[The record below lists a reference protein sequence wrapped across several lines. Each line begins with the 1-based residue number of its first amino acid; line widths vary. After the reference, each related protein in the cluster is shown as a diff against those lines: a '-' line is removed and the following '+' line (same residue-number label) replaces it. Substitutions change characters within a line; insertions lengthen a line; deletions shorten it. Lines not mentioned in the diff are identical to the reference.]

1 MKYEQLR
8 NELSHKE
15 RSVSDLID
23 YIKTKVGEKNPN
35 YSLLLGAGASFTS
48 GINTGVDLIN
58 EWRKEIYIR
67 LSGDQ
72 QYTENKAVEYLK
84 ANEGSWYTQT
94 NEYSSLFEK
103 KFDLPSQRRRFVE
116 KEVDNKLP
124 SIGYCYLV
132 SLVNNSY
139 FNTIYTTNFDDLINE
154 AFYQFSHT
162 RPFLCAHDSSIKGI
176 SINNTRPKIVKLHGD
191 YLFDDI
197 KSTLRE
203 TESLEGNTRDKLV
216 EFCKEFGLII
226 VGYSGNDRSIMD
238 VLNHL
243 LKTDEY
249 LKNGLYWC
257 LRENDYI
264 NPELRKLLWK
274 ERVYYVKIDG
284 FDELMAT
291 IHHNI
296 LGGMSL
302 NDNFKNSKKDAII
315 DLFTEDKYSLSLS
328 SENIKKDIENIKKH
342 KTNLDI
348 SNLIR
353 ELNENDNRSL
363 KNKLPEIDF
372 KNMLQI
378 DNLRDANKLDQAKN
392 FANMC
397 INSCTDDDIK
407 IIYMKRLVKINK
419 SLGQLDSA
427 MELCDK
433 IIDAD
438 QFNIDSV
445 LTKASLIK
453 DLEKRCEYLISVKDD
468 FSSNYVYHNYMAR
481 SILKLVNHMKNK
493 EAASTYTHT
502 TAIQYID
509 KSLTLEPSLDNP
521 AWEIKLDI
529 IHNKYDTI
537 LASKDKKEKDEA
549 IKKLID
555 SAKAINDSHST
566 TIDLTIHPVAL
577 KNDLESYLAAIS
589 KIDNIITTSRKSKK
603 NRLIESLCGLYSS
616 LSDCENNDGYKKKWQ
631 AFIESDLPKE
641 LNENNNTNFL
651 MCKTLYSINVERN
664 LQKAKELISIILE
677 NDIDNGYPEKI
688 LNLSIDLGVDV
699 NLICA
704 YVERVKDTYTKD
716 TYHKLMFDL
725 HLYTQEYPLALESI
739 RNAYSEGMGFDEF
752 CIKNTFALL
761 INEEYEQVISFIEMN
776 IDGMSSLT
784 DKDILVINRELAN
797 KKLSKPVNEM
807 AVNNVIGH
815 KFNDLAVLCAHCILS
830 DTKAHEVK
838 ATALLKKYY
847 ENNYRNILMFKH
859 WPAIPKSM
867 IQKITYENAANKTES
882 DSQEYVN
889 KA

>member
-1 MKYEQLR
+1 MTHTLT
-8 NELSHKE
+8 L
-15 RSVSDLID
+15 
-23 YIKTKVGEKNPN
+23 
-35 YSLLLGAGASFTS
+35 
-48 GINTGVDLIN
+48 
-58 EWRKEIYIR
+58 
-67 LSGDQ
+67 
-72 QYTENKAVEYLK
+72 
-84 ANEGSWYTQT
+84 
-94 NEYSSLFEK
+94 
-103 KFDLPSQRRRFVE
+103 
-116 KEVDNKLP
+116 
-124 SIGYCYLV
+124 
-132 SLVNNSY
+132 
-139 FNTIYTTNFDDLINE
+139 YTTNFDDLINE

-453 DLEKRCEYLISVKDD
+453 DLEK
-468 FSSNYVYHNYMAR
+468 
-481 SILKLVNHMKNK
+481 
-493 EAASTYTHT
+493 
-502 TAIQYID
+502 
-509 KSLTLEPSLDNP
+509 
-521 AWEIKLDI
+521 
-529 IHNKYDTI
+529 
-537 LASKDKKEKDEA
+537 
-549 IKKLID
+549 
-555 SAKAINDSHST
+555 
-566 TIDLTIHPVAL
+566 
-577 KNDLESYLAAIS
+577 
-589 KIDNIITTSRKSKK
+589 
-603 NRLIESLCGLYSS
+603 
-616 LSDCENNDGYKKKWQ
+616 
-631 AFIESDLPKE
+631 
-641 LNENNNTNFL
+641 
-651 MCKTLYSINVERN
+651 
-664 LQKAKELISIILE
+664 
-677 NDIDNGYPEKI
+677 
-688 LNLSIDLGVDV
+688 DV
-699 NLICA
+699 N
-704 YVERVKDTYTKD
+704 T
-716 TYHKLMFDL
+716 
-725 HLYTQEYPLALESI
+725 
-739 RNAYSEGMGFDEF
+739 
-752 CIKNTFALL
+752 
-761 INEEYEQVISFIEMN
+761 
-776 IDGMSSLT
+776 
-784 DKDILVINRELAN
+784 
-797 KKLSKPVNEM
+797 
-807 AVNNVIGH
+807 
-815 KFNDLAVLCAHCILS
+815 
-830 DTKAHEVK
+830 
-838 ATALLKKYY
+838 
-847 ENNYRNILMFKH
+847 
-859 WPAIPKSM
+859 
-867 IQKITYENAANKTES
+867 
-882 DSQEYVN
+882 
-889 KA
+889 

>member
-1 MKYEQLR
+1 MRYEQLR

-15 RSVSDLID
+15 RSISDLID

-58 EWRKEIYIR
+58 EWRKEIYLR
-67 LSGDQ
+67 LSGVQ
-72 QYTENKAVEYLK
+72 QYTEDKAVEYLK

-291 IHHNI
+291 VHHNI

-328 SENIKKDIENIKKH
+328 SDNIKKDIENIKKH

-392 FANMC
+392 FADMC
-397 INSCTDDDIK
+397 INSCSDDDIK

-419 SLGQLDSA
+419 SLGQLDAA

-438 QFNIDSV
+438 HFNIDSI

-468 FSSNYVYHNYMAR
+468 FLTSYVYHNYMAR
-481 SILKLVNHMKNK
+481 SILKLIGHMKTK
-493 EAASTYTHT
+493 KISSTYTHT
-502 TAIQYID
+502 NAIQYID

-521 AWEIKLDI
+521 AWEIKLDL
-529 IHNKYDTI
+529 IHNKYDAI
-537 LASKDKKEKDEA
+537 LPSKDRKEKDEA

-566 TIDLTIHPVAL
+566 IVDLTIHPAAL
-577 KNDLESYLAAIS
+577 KNDLESYLAAIK
-589 KIDNIITTSRKSKK
+589 KIDDIIATSKKSKR
-603 NRLIESLCGLYSS
+603 NRLVESMCGLYVS
-616 LSDCENNDGYKKKWQ
+616 LSDCESNDGYKKKWQ
-631 AFIESDLPKE
+631 DFIEGELPKE

-651 MCKTLYSINVERN
+651 MCKALYSINVERN
-664 LQKAKELISIILE
+664 LQKAKELISIVLE

-688 LNLSIDLGVDV
+688 LNLSIDLGIDED
-699 NLICA
+699 LIIT
-704 YVERVKDTYTKD
+704 YINRVKDNYSKD
-716 TYHKLMFDL
+716 TYYKLMFDFY
-725 HLYTQEYPLALESI
+725 LYKQEFSPAIESI
-739 RNAYSEGMGFDEF
+739 KNAYSEGMGFDEF
-752 CIKNTFALL
+752 CIRNTFALL

-784 DKDILVINRELAN
+784 DKDILIINRELAN
-797 KKLSKPVNEM
+797 QKLNKSVNEV

-830 DTKAHEVK
+830 DTKSHEVK
-838 ATALLKKYY
+838 ASALLKKHY
-847 ENNYRNILMFKH
+847 ENNYRNILMFKR

-867 IQKITYENAANKTES
+867 IQKITYENAANKTAHDTSEFIT
-882 DSQEYVN
+882 

>member
-1 MKYEQLR
+1 M
-8 NELSHKE
+8 
-15 RSVSDLID
+15 
-23 YIKTKVGEKNPN
+23 
-35 YSLLLGAGASFTS
+35 
-48 GINTGVDLIN
+48 
-58 EWRKEIYIR
+58 
-67 LSGDQ
+67 
-72 QYTENKAVEYLK
+72 
-84 ANEGSWYTQT
+84 
-94 NEYSSLFEK
+94 
-103 KFDLPSQRRRFVE
+103 
-116 KEVDNKLP
+116 
-124 SIGYCYLV
+124 
-132 SLVNNSY
+132 
-139 FNTIYTTNFDDLINE
+139 
-154 AFYQFSHT
+154 
-162 RPFLCAHDSSIKGI
+162 
-176 SINNTRPKIVKLHGD
+176 
-191 YLFDDI
+191 
-197 KSTLRE
+197 
-203 TESLEGNTRDKLV
+203 V

-453 DLEKRCEYLISVKDD
+453 DLEK
-468 FSSNYVYHNYMAR
+468 
-481 SILKLVNHMKNK
+481 
-493 EAASTYTHT
+493 
-502 TAIQYID
+502 
-509 KSLTLEPSLDNP
+509 
-521 AWEIKLDI
+521 
-529 IHNKYDTI
+529 
-537 LASKDKKEKDEA
+537 
-549 IKKLID
+549 
-555 SAKAINDSHST
+555 
-566 TIDLTIHPVAL
+566 
-577 KNDLESYLAAIS
+577 
-589 KIDNIITTSRKSKK
+589 
-603 NRLIESLCGLYSS
+603 
-616 LSDCENNDGYKKKWQ
+616 
-631 AFIESDLPKE
+631 
-641 LNENNNTNFL
+641 
-651 MCKTLYSINVERN
+651 
-664 LQKAKELISIILE
+664 
-677 NDIDNGYPEKI
+677 
-688 LNLSIDLGVDV
+688 DV
-699 NLICA
+699 N
-704 YVERVKDTYTKD
+704 T
-716 TYHKLMFDL
+716 
-725 HLYTQEYPLALESI
+725 
-739 RNAYSEGMGFDEF
+739 
-752 CIKNTFALL
+752 
-761 INEEYEQVISFIEMN
+761 
-776 IDGMSSLT
+776 
-784 DKDILVINRELAN
+784 
-797 KKLSKPVNEM
+797 
-807 AVNNVIGH
+807 
-815 KFNDLAVLCAHCILS
+815 
-830 DTKAHEVK
+830 
-838 ATALLKKYY
+838 
-847 ENNYRNILMFKH
+847 
-859 WPAIPKSM
+859 
-867 IQKITYENAANKTES
+867 
-882 DSQEYVN
+882 
-889 KA
+889 